1 MKKKIK
7 DIQIGDY
14 VKSWDFDNEK
24 VVRSEVLD
32 IIKHKNDDQCFNLNN
47 KLTVTGSHQVYTKD
61 GYKLTKDLQTGDKLL
76 DSNGKYTRVKSFRLH
91 QLDVPYVHNLK
102 VKINNYFASGILV
115 HNGAG
120 GVLTKAG
127 TWHGK
132 DKVVDP
138 AMSALKA
145 SLEQYKESST
155 LLSEQIAEQTGDITE
170 TLDVQRKELSIEGRG
185 LGQRSA
191 IEKRKLTK
199 AIGQTG
205 LATVGGEL
213 VEDLERKR
221 ELEGETLRVKT
232 EGVELKS
239 AQEKDT
245 LQRDKD
251 TQELSLKASLRSQIA
266 STYSTVSASDDA
278 WTRGS
283 TTENVFSGNMS
294 PDDMIR
300 KYGEGHRGYSH
311 YCVTPNTE
319 VEMWDE

>member
-76 DSNGKYTRVKSFRLH
+76 DSNGKYIRVKSFRLH

-120 GVLTKAG
+120 GVWSKAG

-155 LLSEQIAEQTGDITE
+155 LLSGQIAEQTGDISE
-170 TLDVQRKELSIEGRG
+170 TLELQRKELTMEGRG
-185 LGQRSA
+185 LGQKAA
-191 IEKRKLTK
+191 IEKQKLTK

-245 LQRDKD
+245 LQRDKE
-251 TQELSLKASLRSQIA
+251 TQELSLKSSLRSQIA

-283 TTENVFSGNMS
+283 TTENVFSGNRS